1 MEPFPNN
8 RSGKAQPCPKICPLA
23 GGLPPGIRLHIRAVL
38 SAGRA
43 LTCLAA
49 EKARPLLVICR
60 SRARAEQVSRLLT
73 GRLRAEI
80 PFYHH
85 GLDEAERAY
94 LRVKY
99 LRRDDSVLVTI
110 PAAGRELLR
119 FGLRTLVYARPPP
132 TPGGF
137 LREVGWVGR
146 DGRAAE
152 VIMLFPP
159 PRQGA
164 EGRAPGRRGR
174 KAEEPLC
181 LYCPRPGCAPGVGCA
196 GDCARLCGFG
206 FACLRA
212 AEALPPGWREIVAAV
227 AANDRTL
234 SQRELCL
241 LLAGRGG
248 FATVRKK
255 LYTYTGY
262 GYLCAWQ
269 SRDIDE
275 AVSALLRDGVLRVPQ
290 RGAWRHHV
298 ALVHREVRWKIH
310 FRNYCESSRT
320 ARAV

>member
-1 MEPFPNN
+1 VEPFPNS
-8 RSGKAQPCPKICPLA
+8 RSGKAQPCPKTCPLA
-23 GGLPPGIRLHIRAVL
+23 GELPPGISLHIRAVL

-43 LTCLAA
+43 LTSLAA

-60 SRARAEQVSRLLT
+60 SRARAEQVSRLLS

-94 LRVKY
+94 LRVVY
-99 LRRDDSVLVTI
+99 MRRVDSALVTT

-119 FGLRTLVYARPPP
+119 NGLRTLIYARPPP
-132 TPGGF
+132 TAGEL
-137 LREVGWVGR
+137 LRDVGR
-146 DGRAAE
+146 VGLDRRAGEA
-152 VIMLFPP
+152 IMLLPP
-159 PRQGA
+159 PRQDA
-164 EGRAPGRRGR
+164 EGRAPGSRGR
-174 KAEEPLC
+174 KAEQPRC
-181 LYCPRPGCAPGVGCA
+181 IYCPRPGCAEGCA
-196 GDCARLCGFG
+196 RPCGFG
-206 FACLRA
+206 SACLRA
-212 AEALPPGWREIVAAV
+212 AAAIPPGWREIVAAV

-255 LYTYTGY
+255 LYMYTGY
-262 GYLCAWQ
+262 AYLCAWQ
-269 SRDIDE
+269 SEDIVE

-298 ALVHREVRWKIH
+298 ALVHGEVRWKIH
-310 FRNYCESSRT
+310 FRNYCESIRT